1 MTIAKNIPIILV
13 VLFIFVSCGKK
24 SSSSSSK
31 SFFSKWTSTRSSVY
45 FDFTGGV
52 FEKDETLYLN
62 LPITQ
67 DWIDTLDATSR
78 DTTGLVA
85 GDYYICEM
93 TIYFIGNEKSGQFTT
108 NHTDSN
114 TPAHNACLEW
124 DSNCSIGT
132 CNYNADHLFTKSG
145 STLSIDYFGTADSG
159 LYGVGSFQ

>member
-1 MTIAKNIPIILV
+1 MTIFKNIQIILI

-31 SFFSKWTSTRSSVY
+31 SVFSKWTSTSGSLY

-52 FEKDETLYLN
+52 FDQNETLFLY

-67 DWIDTLDATSR
+67 SWIDTLNTNSR

-93 TIYFIGNEKSGQFTT
+93 TIYFIGSESSGQFAT

-114 TPAHNACLEW
+114 TPSHNACLEW
-124 DSNCSIGT
+124 DSACSIGT
-132 CNYNADHLFTKSG
+132 CNYNADHVFTKSG
-145 STLSIDYFGTADSG
+145 GTLSIDYFGTADSG
-159 LYGVGSFQ
+159 LYGVGKFK